1 MNIKEAME
9 SDKEIALRKEI
20 EELKKERRGLE
31 KKAIKSIEK
40 LSASE
45 ESPEKKLEQRLAIKE
60 AMKVALISTKEV
72 IREKTKELNSA

>member
-1 MNIKEAME
+1 ME

-40 LSASE
+40 L
-45 ESPEKKLEQRLAIKE
+45 
-60 AMKVALISTKEV
+60 
-72 IREKTKELNSA
+72 

>member
-1 MNIKEAME
+1 ME

-45 ESPEKKLEQRLAIKE
+45 ESPEKKLEQRRVIKE
-60 AMKVALISTKEV
+60 AMKAALISTKEV
-72 IREKTKELNSA
+72 IREKSKELGSA